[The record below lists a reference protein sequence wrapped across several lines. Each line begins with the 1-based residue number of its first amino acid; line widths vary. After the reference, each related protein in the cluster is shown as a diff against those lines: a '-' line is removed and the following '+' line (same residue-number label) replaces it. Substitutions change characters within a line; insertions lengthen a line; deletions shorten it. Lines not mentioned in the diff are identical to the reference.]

1 MLATTPSLPRTETVQ
16 YAVRSFPRIR
26 PFSVELV
33 HPSVEGF
40 SPGHEYV
47 RRFWA
52 AALGKGAPRNLLEL
66 FMAGLRQ
73 RIVHEPPYLRV
84 LMSAGLVEVA
94 GDCIRMTSRV
104 PPLPSPLV
112 SRLGPGL
119 RSDHRRWAEGL
130 T

>member
-1 MLATTPSLPRTETVQ
+1 M
-16 YAVRSFPRIR
+16 
-26 PFSVELV
+26 
-33 HPSVEGF
+33 PSVLFPASAPFQWNSFIPLWRASHLGMNI
-40 SPGHEYV
+40 SAV
-47 RRFWA
+47 FWA
-52 AALGKGAPRNLLEL
+52 GALGKGAIRDLLEL

-73 RIVHEPPYLRV
+73 RIVHEPLHLRV

-94 GDCIRMTSRV
+94 GDCIRMPSRV